1 MLVLLCG
8 FLWEGC
14 NFWIASL
21 SFQIFPRLPLLW
33 ILLGALILSGITW
46 LFAQTSLARQRLG
59 QVTVFLTAGQVIMLM
74 QLMAALKN
82 LDFQWTGH
90 WNMQVII
97 RVASRRVKNVANT
110 GEHGCFDV
118 FWGFRIGPAMSTS
131 TWAEVAPKQVQ
142 VAACWTQVGA
152 KLEPCGLGPSWG
164 FVGRCW
170 GHAGSKRCIW
180 TMLGR

>member
-8 FLWEGC
+8 FLWEGVQLLDRI
-14 NFWIASL
+14 F

-90 WNMQVII
+90 
-97 RVASRRVKNVANT
+97 
-110 GEHGCFDV
+110 
-118 FWGFRIGPAMSTS
+118 
-131 TWAEVAPKQVQ
+131 
-142 VAACWTQVGA
+142 
-152 KLEPCGLGPSWG
+152 
-164 FVGRCW
+164 
-170 GHAGSKRCIW
+170 
-180 TMLGR
+180 